1 LSQRDSVTQFSFTLT
16 VEGADILSDHAS
28 DALYEA
34 GCDDATFGVSDGV
47 QTGEFDREA
56 VDFAEA
62 VASAIKA
69 IEAAVPAALVV
80 NVHREPEAAGT
91 S

>member
-1 LSQRDSVTQFSFTLT
+1 VALFSFTLT
-16 VEGADILSDHAS
+16 IEGVDILTD
-28 DALYEA
+28 DAINAPYEA

-56 VDFAEA
+56 TDFAEA

-69 IEAAVPAALVV
+69 VEAAVPGALVV
-80 NVHREPEAAGT
+80 DVHRELEAAAAG
-91 S
+91 

>member
-1 LSQRDSVTQFSFTLT
+1 MALFSFTLT
-16 VEGADILSDHAS
+16 IEGADILTDDAI
-28 DALYEA
+28 DALYEG
-34 GCDDATFGVSDGV
+34 GCDDATFGVSGGV

-69 IEAAVPAALVV
+69 VEAAVPGALVV
-80 NVHREPEAAGT
+80 DVHRELEAAAAG
-91 S
+91 